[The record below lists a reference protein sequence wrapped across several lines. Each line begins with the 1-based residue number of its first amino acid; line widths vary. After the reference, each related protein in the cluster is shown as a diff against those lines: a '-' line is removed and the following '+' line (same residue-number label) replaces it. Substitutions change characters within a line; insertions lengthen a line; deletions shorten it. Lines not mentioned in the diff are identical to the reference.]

1 MPMVSTQQLNCNVE
15 GESMTRIESR
25 NSQMRENETREE
37 TEYVFEEPNATYI
50 PPAVEERFRQ
60 QGLSLGWLRI
70 LLNGQ
75 DDYQEVGKK
84 QQQGWDFVTPE
95 EVPEMGATSVVR
107 EEGRYAGVVCR
118 GDIALGKIPTG
129 KLEAKRK
136 FYRNKADEM
145 LDAVNSQLMSA
156 SNARMPISN
165 NSKSRTFKGRTPSFQ
180 E

>member
-1 MPMVSTQQLNCNVE
+1 
-15 GESMTRIESR
+15 MTRIESR

-50 PPAVEERFRQ
+50 PPAVEERFQQ

-84 QQQGWDFVTPE
+84 QQQGWEFVTPE
-95 EVPEMGATSVVR
+95 EVPEMGATSIVR

-145 LDAVNSQLMSA
+145 LDAVNAQLMNS

-165 NSKSRTFKGRTPSFQ
+165 NSKSRTFRGRTPTFQ
-180 E
+180 D

>member
-1 MPMVSTQQLNCNVE
+1 
-15 GESMTRIESR
+15 MTRIESR